1 MCLQQAFYKEGLI
14 LKRLMTVIA
23 IILLTGCTTN
33 SNSHSAYTINDEYEL
48 VKTSKNAFELFPTQD
63 AVYAT
68 QYVPAKI
75 VEIAWDDIYII
86 AKQIEEKSD
95 PNNPESSITNR
106 QSEYYWIIDMNNNRR
121 FGPYNEKQFQEQ
133 KEAFRISE
141 QLQAIETY
149 LNEQNKQS
157 SST

>member
-1 MCLQQAFYKEGLI
+1 
-14 LKRLMTVIA
+14 MTVIT
-23 IILLTGCTTN
+23 IILLTGCAA
-33 SNSHSAYTINDEYEL
+33 SSSHSAYTINDEYEL
-48 VKTSKNAFELFPTQD
+48 INTSGNAFELFPKQD

-95 PNNPESSITNR
+95 PNNPESSITNK
-106 QSEYYWIIDMNNNRR
+106 QIEHYWIIDMNNNRR

-133 KEAFRISE
+133 KKAFRISQ
-141 QLQAIETY
+141 QLQTVEIY
-149 LNEQNKQS
+149 LDEQNKQS
-157 SST
+157 ANT

>member
-1 MCLQQAFYKEGLI
+1 M
-14 LKRLMTVIA
+14 KRLMTVIA
-23 IILLTGCTTN
+23 IILLTGCTAN
-33 SNSHSAYTINDEYEL
+33 SSHSAYTINEEYEL
-48 VKTSKNAFELFPTQD
+48 INTSGNAFELFPKQD

-95 PNNPESSITNR
+95 PNNPESSITNKR
-106 QSEYYWIIDMNNNRR
+106 SEHYWIIDMNNNRR

-141 QLQAIETY
+141 QLQTVETY

-157 SST
+157 ANA

>member
-1 MCLQQAFYKEGLI
+1 
-14 LKRLMTVIA
+14 
-23 IILLTGCTTN
+23 
-33 SNSHSAYTINDEYEL
+33 
-48 VKTSKNAFELFPTQD
+48 
-63 AVYAT
+63 
-68 QYVPAKI
+68 
-75 VEIAWDDIYII
+75 
-86 AKQIEEKSD
+86 
-95 PNNPESSITNR
+95 
-106 QSEYYWIIDMNNNRR
+106 MNNNRR